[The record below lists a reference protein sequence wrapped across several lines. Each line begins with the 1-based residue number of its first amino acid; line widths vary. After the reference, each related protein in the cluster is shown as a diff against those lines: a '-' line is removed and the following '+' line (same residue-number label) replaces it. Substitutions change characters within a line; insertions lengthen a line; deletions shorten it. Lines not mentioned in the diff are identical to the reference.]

1 MRMSLIRWAHSLSRS
16 NIARLLSDL
25 ISFKVNAPCR
35 GDQRREATDKACR
48 FRIDRRDMFLIGST
62 SNGRRRTNH
71 HRERFWAGRNHE
83 TARGRGEG
91 QRPDGICPCR
101 SRCRCGRS
109 QPAAAA
115 DRPFDL
121 RQCQRRHAADAVGA
135 DHRHRS
141 AAQGAGLAG
150 SIRHDMAVLQR
161 SRFSRA
167 PSRAWRAGQGRRCH
181 HHRGVECDRDQGNH
195 APVRTTTQA
204 TRNPTP
210 PAGSKRP
217 VKLVTA
223 AILCF
228 AGVYAEA
235 AEIHDGD
242 TGYIAKNSIWFT
254 DESDLSVWKRV
265 RQTFAPKD
273 VKTYQQ
279 IILEE
284 RQASQFSGPIKV
296 KVISYWA
303 NQHEIH
309 VKMLT
314 EGRLADSEWWVED
327 KDYSNA
333 AR

>member
-1 MRMSLIRWAHSLSRS
+1 M
-16 NIARLLSDL
+16 
-25 ISFKVNAPCR
+25 K
-35 GDQRREATDKACR
+35 RREFIT
-48 FRIDRRDMFLIGST
+48 L
-62 SNGRRRTNH
+62 
-71 HRERFWAGRNHE
+71 
-83 TARGRGEG
+83 
-91 QRPDGICPCR
+91 
-101 SRCRCGRS
+101 
-109 QPAAAA
+109 
-115 DRPFDL
+115 
-121 RQCQRRHAADAVGA
+121 VG
-135 DHRHRS
+135 
-141 AAQGAGLAG
+141 G
-150 SIRHDMAVLQR
+150 
-161 SRFSRA
+161 
-167 PSRAWRAGQGRRCH
+167 
-181 HHRGVECDRDQGNH
+181 
-195 APVRTTTQA
+195 
-204 TRNPTP
+204 
-210 PAGSKRP
+210 AGSKRP

-284 RQASQFSGPIKV
+284 RQAWQFSGPIKV

-327 KDYSNA
+327 KGAPRKIGATHPTPQNCRQMIPLRSRSDSLTFTPGPHAIDIESNFSRCPCVNSRSQNDYA
-333 AR
+333 MARELLERAIELDPAYAQAHARFAYVMGLEVLYGWKSEE